1 VEITAVYLHFR
12 NERNNAPVGFMR
24 AMLQLDA
31 FGFTLNASS
40 PPDWLISALNA
51 EMLSLAGEQTPGY
64 QLIETGAQKF
74 SLLDQH
80 GHLLS
85 EGDTIFEAVQNWLL
99 PDRKAEIIRKT
110 NETDIAVRVN
120 LDGTGKAFI
129 QTGLPFFDHMLEQI
143 ARHGLVDLTIS
154 CTGDLHIDEH
164 HTIEDTAIALG
175 ACLAKAI
182 GDKRGIE
189 RYSWALPMDE
199 TLALVSLDLSGRPYL
214 QFEAELKREYVGDF
228 PTEMTKHFFYSL
240 AIALKATL
248 QMRVSGEND
257 HHKIEALFK
266 GFARCLRGA
275 VSRNPR
281 IRSLVPSSKGVL

>member
-1 VEITAVYLHFR
+1 MEITTIYLHFG
-12 NERNNAPVGFMR
+12 NERTSAPAGFMR

-31 FGFTLNASS
+31 FGFTLNAAS
-40 PPDWLISALNA
+40 PPDWLVSALDA

-64 QLIETGAQKF
+64 QLIETSAHTF
-74 SLLDQH
+74 SLIDQH
-80 GHLLS
+80 GHLVS
-85 EGDTIFEAVQNWLL
+85 EGDTIFEAVQTWLL

-110 NETDIAVRVN
+110 NETDIAVRIN
-120 LDGTGKAFI
+120 LDGTGKASI

-154 CTGDLHIDEH
+154 CKGDLKIDEH

-175 ACLAKAI
+175 ECLAKAI

-228 PTEMTKHFFYSL
+228 PTEMTRHFFYSL

-257 HHKIEALFK
+257 HHQIEALFK

-281 IRSLVPSSKGVL
+281 IRSLVPSSKGIL